1 MLKKNFFKF
10 FLAIFLSIIFSNF
23 LIKNVFIANSPKIR
37 PNLDYYLAQKFFP
50 KDLFNKIS
58 KRNNVNN
65 AQFQNKGL
73 IFSQINKNN
82 FIPINKGVY
91 ATDLKKGNYILIKEN
106 EVEWVIYTFSI
117 NGKEIKI
124 KVPKGEPTP
133 NQKVLEAL
141 YK

>member
-1 MLKKNFFKF
+1 MLKKNFLNS

-37 PNLDYYLAQKFFP
+37 PNLVYYLAQKFFS
-50 KDLFNKIS
+50 KDLSNKIS

-65 AQFQNKGL
+65 VKSQNKVL

-91 ATDLKKGNYILIKEN
+91 ASDLKKGNYLLIKEN
-106 EVEWVIYTFSI
+106 EVEWVIYTFTI

-133 NQKVLEAL
+133 HQKVLEVL

>member
-10 FLAIFLSIIFSNF
+10 FLAIFLSIFFSNL

-37 PNLDYYLAQKFFP
+37 PTLGYYLAQKFFP
-50 KDLFNKIS
+50 KDLSNKINR
-58 KRNNVNN
+58 KNNVNIEKT
-65 AQFQNKGL
+65 QNNDL

-91 ATDLKKGNYILIKEN
+91 ASDLKKGSYLLIKEK
-106 EVEWVIYTFSI
+106 EVEWIIYTFTI

-124 KVPKGEPTP
+124 KVPKGESIP
-133 NQKVLEAL
+133 NQKVLEEL